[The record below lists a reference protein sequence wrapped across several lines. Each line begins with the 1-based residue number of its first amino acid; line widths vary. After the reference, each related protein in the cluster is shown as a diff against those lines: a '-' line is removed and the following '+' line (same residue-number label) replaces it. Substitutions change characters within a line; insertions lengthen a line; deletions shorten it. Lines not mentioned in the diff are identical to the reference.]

1 MKNPEKENKIE
12 NTEQIPDEIAEE
24 LSEVASDEDVSE
36 GIIEELNSKKLQLE
50 GEIALLE
57 GELERKREETDRKA
71 REYAE
76 FKELFPHAEISEL
89 SPEVLAMVDSGV
101 PISAA
106 YALYEKR
113 LSAKNAAA
121 AAHNN
126 ATKQGGFGSVG
137 RGGEEEF
144 YTPDEVRAMTQSEV
158 KHNYQKI
165 LRSMK
170 NWH

>member
-1 MKNPEKENKIE
+1 ME
-12 NTEQIPDEIAEE
+12 NTENE
-24 LSEVASDEDVSE
+24 LMNNENELVDDEDVSQE
-36 GIIEELNSKKLQLE
+36 LIEELNSKKLQLE
-50 GEIALLE
+50 NEISQLE

-71 REYAE
+71 REYSE
-76 FKELFPHAEISEL
+76 FKELFPHVELSEL
-89 SPEVLAMVDSGV
+89 SPEVLAMVGGGV
-101 PISAA
+101 PLCAA

-113 LSAKNAAA
+113 LSVKNEAV

-126 ATKQGGFGSVG
+126 ATRQGGFGSVG
-137 RGGEEEF
+137 QGTEEEF

-158 KHNYQKI
+158 KRNYQKI

>member
-1 MKNPEKENKIE
+1 MMENQETEKMF
-12 NTEQIPDEIAEE
+12 DDAEE
-24 LSEVASDEDVSE
+24 
-36 GIIEELNSKKLQLE
+36 IIEDEEREDISEDTVEDLRSMKLQLE

-57 GELERKREETDRKA
+57 GELERKREETDKKA
-71 REYAE
+71 REYSE
-76 FKELFPHAEISEL
+76 FKELFPHADMAEL
-89 SPEVLAMVDSGV
+89 APEVLAMVDGGV
-101 PISAA
+101 PLCAA

-137 RGGEEEF
+137 SGAEEEF

-158 KHNYQKI
+158 KQNYQKI

>member
-1 MKNPEKENKIE
+1 ME
-12 NTEQIPDEIAEE
+12 NTEKEPMNNEE
-24 LSEVASDEDVSE
+24 PVDVQGASQELID
-36 GIIEELNSKKLQLE
+36 ELNSKKLQLE
-50 GEIALLE
+50 SEISQLE

-71 REYAE
+71 REYSE
-76 FKELFPHAEISEL
+76 FKELFPHADMSEL
-89 SPEVLAMVDSGV
+89 SPEVLAMVDGGV
-101 PISAA
+101 PLCAA

-113 LSAKNAAA
+113 LSAKNAAV

-126 ATKQGGFGSVG
+126 ATRQGGFGSVG
-137 RGGEEEF
+137 RGAEEEF

-158 KHNYQKI
+158 KRNYQKI